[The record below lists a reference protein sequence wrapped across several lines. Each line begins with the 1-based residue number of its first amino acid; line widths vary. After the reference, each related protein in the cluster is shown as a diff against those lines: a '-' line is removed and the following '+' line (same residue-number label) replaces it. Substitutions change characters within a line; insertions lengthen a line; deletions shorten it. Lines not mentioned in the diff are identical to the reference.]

1 MSELS
6 AIIVGA
12 NSALSQQLATRL
24 HQQGAK
30 LGLMAA
36 DPAALTEL
44 QQQTGAIIVGLNI
57 TDPKQCQQSFNE
69 LWQQLDGATLVL
81 INTAANGL
89 DLELP
94 WQLDQQI
101 IDVNVQG
108 FAAIANAAFKKMVEQ
123 KFGQIG
129 AFTSIAGERGGPQ
142 TAFHASKAFQQNYLQ
157 GLRLHAQRLRL
168 PITITDLRLGFL
180 EKMQGRGGGLWAA
193 PLDKISKQSLKAL
206 QRGRHTV
213 YVTGRWRLAA
223 WISRVLPEY
232 IYNRRRYK

>member
-1 MSELS
+1 MSNLS

-12 NSALSQQLATRL
+12 NSALSQQLALQL
-24 HQQGAK
+24 HQQGVK

-36 DPAALTEL
+36 DPSGLTKL
-44 QQQTGAIIVGLNI
+44 QQQTDCRLVELDIRNAE
-57 TDPKQCQQSFNE
+57 QCQQAFNQ
-69 LWQQLDGATLVL
+69 LWQDLDGVALVV

-94 WQLDQQI
+94 WQLDQAI

-108 FAAIANAAFKKMVEQ
+108 FAAIANAAFKQMEQQ

-129 AFTSIAGERGGPQ
+129 CFTSIAGERGGPQ

-157 GLRLHAQRLRL
+157 GLRLHAQRLKL
-168 PITITDLRLGFL
+168 PIIITDLRLGYL
-180 EKMQGRGGGLWAA
+180 DKMHGRGKGIWAA
-193 PLDKISKQSLKAL
+193 SLDKVVKQSLKAL
-206 QRGRHTV
+206 RRGKHTV
-213 YVTGRWRLAA
+213 YVTKRWRIAA
-223 WISRVLPEY
+223 LMSKVLPEF